1 MRKLLVV
8 AIAAVAL
15 AASCQAPPIPT
26 QIPSGFAITPLA
38 APGAD
43 FQRLPTHL
51 RADGSADANGAVTA
65 AKSPD
70 GTALLVLTSGFNT
83 QFYTEQKQK
92 ITHPVFDPVTA
103 QPTGVT
109 TPNAEWIFLYDIRGS
124 TPILKQSL
132 TLPNTYHGLVWD
144 PAGRR
149 FYASAGIDDRI
160 YVFATNSNLSTADA
174 SFAPLPPFIPLGHD
188 SAPTKPLAAYDGGP
202 LQATPIGRS
211 KDLFAAIGGPTAA
224 LAAGLALSADGKTLA
239 IVNMQNDSLSL
250 VDTDTRKVLREVH
263 FFTPGQTQAIG
274 ELPYWVAIRSGAD
287 QKFARAYVT
296 SQRDGQVLSVAPG
309 GTFKIITVGG
319 EPNRA
324 VLSPDQSRLYV
335 ANGDKDEIDEIDTTT
350 DTLRRRISLLR
361 PGYSYIGAGPDGL
374 AQSPDGTTL
383 YVTLSNENAVAVV
396 DLPSGTVRGRIPTG
410 WFPSDVVPS
419 RDGSR
424 LYVINTKNISGP
436 SDHLIKRRD
445 GEHQIPPDGHNG
457 YVLAL
462 EKAGLLSFPTP
473 DQPTLTRLS
482 ATVDQNNNF
491 AGNQPDPMM
500 AFLHA
505 HIHHVIYVMKENR
518 TYDQVLGDLPQG
530 NGDPART
537 QFPRPITPNNHALAE
552 RFALL
557 DNFDTAGDVSGD
569 GWNWTFQGHA
579 NVYTNRTVGVAY
591 GNADYH
597 IPFDW
602 NGLPR
607 NIGVALPDR
616 ARHPSPATV
625 RITTLLDPTG
635 HSAIEPGPKD
645 ITADEGADD
654 DSPDALGGYL
664 WDAALRAGKSL
675 RHYGVYAD
683 ENYYILKSPVYL
695 PIVRNA
701 AQIGALQSVPVRP
714 ALLDHNDPYYRGWD
728 LNTPDQYRFE
738 EWQREFNQYVAAKNM
753 PDLEIVLFMMDHF
766 GEFATNVA
774 GLDTP
779 PSQMASNDYAIGQ
792 LVEAVSHSP
801 YWQDTAIFIVEDD
814 AQDGPD
820 HVDSHRSV
828 VHVISPYTRAN
839 TVIHTR
845 YDTTSVLRTIEHIL
859 GIAPLGLNDANARP
873 MSDVFTTTPD
883 LRPYDAIVPGLL
895 CQKPVSTDLVPECR
909 HAGRVVTRTTV
920 SSHDGAWWTRG
931 TAGMD
936 FSRPDR
942 IDSARFNALLAAG
955 LAPRP

>member
-1 MRKLLVV
+1 
-8 AIAAVAL
+8 
-15 AASCQAPPIPT
+15 
-26 QIPSGFAITPLA
+26 
-38 APGAD
+38 
-43 FQRLPTHL
+43 
-51 RADGSADANGAVTA
+51 
-65 AKSPD
+65 
-70 GTALLVLTSGFNT
+70 
-83 QFYTEQKQK
+83 
-92 ITHPVFDPVTA
+92 
-103 QPTGVT
+103 
-109 TPNAEWIFLYDIRGS
+109 
-124 TPILKQSL
+124 
-132 TLPNTYHGLVWD
+132 
-144 PAGRR
+144 
-149 FYASAGIDDRI
+149 
-160 YVFATNSNLSTADA
+160 
-174 SFAPLPPFIPLGHD
+174 
-188 SAPTKPLAAYDGGP
+188 
-202 LQATPIGRS
+202 
-211 KDLFAAIGGPTAA
+211 
-224 LAAGLALSADGKTLA
+224 
-239 IVNMQNDSLSL
+239 MQNDSLSL

-728 LNTPDQYRFE
+728 LKHAGPVPVRGMAARIQPVRGRE
-738 EWQREFNQYVAAKNM
+738 E
-753 PDLEIVLFMMDHF
+753 
-766 GEFATNVA
+766 
-774 GLDTP
+774 
-779 PSQMASNDYAIGQ
+779 YARPGNR
-792 LVEAVSHSP
+792 AVH
-801 YWQDTAIFIVEDD
+801 
-814 AQDGPD
+814 DGPFRRIRHQRRRPRHPPIAD
-820 HVDSHRSV
+820 GQQRLRHR
-828 VHVISPYTRAN
+828 PTRGSRLTLAVLAGHRDFHRRGRRAGRPRPRRQPPQRRARDFPLHARKYRDPH
-839 TVIHTR
+839 TLRHHQRAAHDRAYSRHRPPRPERRQRPPDERRIHNYPR
-845 YDTTSVLRTIEHIL
+845 F
-859 GIAPLGLNDANARP
+859 APLRRNR
-873 MSDVFTTTPD
+873 S
-883 LRPYDAIVPGLL
+883 GLL